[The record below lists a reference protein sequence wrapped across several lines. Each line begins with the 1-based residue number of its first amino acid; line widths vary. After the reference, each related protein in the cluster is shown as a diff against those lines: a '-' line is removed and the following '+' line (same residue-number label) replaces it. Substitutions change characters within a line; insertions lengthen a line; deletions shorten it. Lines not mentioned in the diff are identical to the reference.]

1 MRPWLKAGLI
11 GAAIMIVL
19 SLLSM
24 VPFLSCLTLPLQ
36 FLAYLGVGGLAA
48 AYMLPRRE
56 TGPAAGQGA
65 LAGLVAGLASGLI
78 SLILTPVSL
87 AMTGG
92 ASEIINQLPPDML
105 RQFEQ
110 AGVDPSQL
118 FNTATFTGVTALCCL
133 PTGLIVGAILGALGG
148 LIYASIKPE

>member
-11 GAAIMIVL
+11 GAAIMFAL
-19 SLLSM
+19 SLLSLI
-24 VPFLSCLTLPLQ
+24 PFLSCLTLPLQ

-65 LAGLVAGLASGLI
+65 LAGLVAGLASGLVG
-78 SLILTPVSL
+78 LILTPVSL

-92 ASEIINQLPPDML
+92 ASAIINQLPPDML

-118 FNTATFTGVTALCCL
+118 FNTGTITGVTALCCL

-148 LIYASIKPE
+148 LLYASIKPE

>member
-1 MRPWLKAGLI
+1 MV
-11 GAAIMIVL
+11 VL

-24 VPFLSCLTLPLQ
+24 VPFLSCLIFPLQ

-65 LAGLVAGLASGLI
+65 LAGLIAGLASGLVG
-78 SLILTPVSL
+78 LILTPVSL
-87 AMTGG
+87 AMQGG
-92 ASEIINQLPPDML
+92 ASTIINQLSPDML
-105 RQFEQ
+105 RQLEQ
-110 AGVDPSQL
+110 AGVDPSL
-118 FNTATFTGVTALCCL
+118 IFNTGTITGVTGLCCL
-133 PTGLIVGAILGALGG
+133 PTGLIVSAILGALGG

>member
-11 GAAIMIVL
+11 GAAIMVVL

-24 VPFLSCLTLPLQ
+24 VPFLGCLTLPLQ

-48 AYMLPRRE
+48 AYMLPHRE

-65 LAGLVAGLASGLI
+65 LAGLVAGLVSGLVG
-78 SLILTPVSL
+78 LILTPVSL
-87 AMTGG
+87 ATQGG
-92 ASEIINQLPPDML
+92 AAAIINQMPPDML

-110 AGVDPSQL
+110 AGVDPSLL
-118 FNTATFTGVTALCCL
+118 FNTGTITGMTALCCL
-133 PTGLIVGAILGALGG
+133 PAGLMVGAILGALGG
-148 LIYASIKPE
+148 LLYASIKPE